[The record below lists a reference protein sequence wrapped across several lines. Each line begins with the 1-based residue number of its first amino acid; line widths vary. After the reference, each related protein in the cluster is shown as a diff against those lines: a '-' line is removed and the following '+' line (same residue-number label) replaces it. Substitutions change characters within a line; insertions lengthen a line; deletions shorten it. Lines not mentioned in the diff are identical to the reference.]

1 MLYDVAMVIDRL
13 RAKDILVRDMG
24 VSESTAEDFVDALAD
39 PSVEETIERLDARIQ
54 EQFHLLRTELVARI
68 EIVERNQESDRRTN
82 EERFDLIDR
91 RFEEVDRRFE
101 DVDRRFDDVDRR
113 LDLIDRRLEGAAQ
126 DRQKIRDEFRQAM
139 ADQTIRLERMM
150 YRVAVAILGGGAA
163 IGSLIAL
170 ILELT

>member
-1 MLYDVAMVIDRL
+1 MLYDVAMVIDKL

-39 PSVEETIERLDARIQ
+39 PSVEEAIARLDARIQ

-101 DVDRRFDDVDRR
+101 DVDRR
-113 LDLIDRRLEGAAQ
+113 LDLIDRRLEGADQ

>member
-1 MLYDVAMVIDRL
+1 MLYDVAMVIDKL

-39 PSVEETIERLDARIQ
+39 PSVEEAIERLDARIQ

-101 DVDRRFDDVDRR
+101 DVDRR